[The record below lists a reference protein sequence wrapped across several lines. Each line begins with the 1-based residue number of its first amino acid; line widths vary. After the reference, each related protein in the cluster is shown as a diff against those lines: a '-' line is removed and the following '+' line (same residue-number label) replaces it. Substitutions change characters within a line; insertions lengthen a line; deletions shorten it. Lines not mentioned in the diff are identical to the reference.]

1 MSGYCKQWPV
11 RRALVFKDRPV
22 GARGLVTELAVRVRR
37 QAGSLPAA
45 ALGLALAGNVMAASL
60 TLSVSDENGA
70 ALEHAA
76 VALVPIQAQSAV
88 PPQRAE
94 IVQKD
99 KRFTPLMSAIQTGSA
114 VEFPNRDSVR
124 HHVYSFSPAK
134 TFELKLYLGKPAKPV
149 VFDKPGIVV
158 MGCNIHDHMVAYVL
172 VANTPWLGVSDAQGR
187 VRLSGLPAG
196 DYRLEY
202 WHPRWVGKA
211 EIARLALSVDGD
223 TAFTLKIESQP

>member
-1 MSGYCKQWPV
+1 M
-11 RRALVFKDRPV
+11 
-22 GARGLVTELAVRVRR
+22 TELAVRARR
-37 QAGSLPAA
+37 QAGSLAAA
-45 ALGLALAGNVMAASL
+45 ALGLALAGDVVAASL
-60 TLSVSDENGA
+60 TLSFTDDNGA
-70 ALEHAA
+70 AVEHAA
-76 VALVPIQAQSAV
+76 VALMPIQAEPAV
-88 PPQRAE
+88 PPQRGE

-134 TFELKLYLGKPAKPV
+134 TFELKLYLGKPVKPV

-158 MGCNIHDHMVAYVL
+158 MGCNIHDHMVAYVM
-172 VANTPWLGVSDAQGR
+172 VASTPWLGVSDAQGR
-187 VRLSGLPAG
+187 VRLSGLPVG

-223 TAFTLKIESQP
+223 TAFSLKIESQP

>member
-1 MSGYCKQWPV
+1 MTK
-11 RRALVFKDRPV
+11 
-22 GARGLVTELAVRVRR
+22 LAVRARR
-37 QAGSLPAA
+37 LARRLAA
-45 ALGLALAGNVMAASL
+45 TAFGLGLAGNVMAASL
-60 TLSVSDENGA
+60 TLSFIDDNGA
-70 ALEHAA
+70 AIEHAA
-76 VALVPIQAQSAV
+76 VALVPAQTQPAAA
-88 PPQRAE
+88 PQRAE